1 MPWMICFETDK
12 AAELF
17 HELNNKYLE
26 KFGIDL
32 PSNIQFGLITEF
44 DVQKWMDIVDKSDE
58 EPFRRDTP
66 EEETY
71 LY

>member
-1 MPWMICFETDK
+1 MICFETDK

>member
-1 MPWMICFETDK
+1 MICFENDK

-32 PSNIQFGLITEF
+32 PSNIQFGLITES